1 MYSEVWSW
9 LELRLRSVILVKSM
23 PNSADL
29 LLNMGLTTNGNYSFQ
44 QPFCAEID
52 SIEARGRSIEAH
64 HDFVS
69 IDAHIMP
76 GRLAAVQKE
85 GGRAWEVERAAVWR
99 WLTCA
104 DVREL

>member
-1 MYSEVWSW
+1 MGPHDLIVRGLFKNE
-9 LELRLRSVILVKSM
+9 RSTVIIVLVSHTDDASKAS
-23 PNSADL
+23 
-29 LLNMGLTTNGNYSFQ
+29 
-44 QPFCAEID
+44 AEIN

-69 IDAHIMP
+69 IDAHGMP